1 MMKKIRKW
9 SKKYKKHQWYGEIFF
24 IKKRRRRRRRRRR
37 WDELQTWGGRWMGV
51 RAGAGKLCK
60 GSNVKHHKRRVIE
73 WRDKSEMT
81 RMGG

>member
-1 MMKKIRKW
+1 
-9 SKKYKKHQWYGEIFF
+9 
-24 IKKRRRRRRRRRR
+24 
-37 WDELQTWGGRWMGV
+37 MGV

-73 WRDKSEMT
+73 RRDKSEMT